1 MPPPLSHRLLSGAV
15 AGAVLLSALPQRSF
29 TGWSSGVATAMW
41 APLWPVTALLAVVRD
56 RVRAPDEP
64 HPGVPGA
71 LRESLEDRDRLQ
83 GELDAARL
91 RVRQLE
97 AELGEIAAY
106 RPARDSG
113 WRPLAATVVQRSA
126 GRPPGLFSI
135 DAGSDQGV
143 QPGDPVVVGGNRL
156 IGVVA
161 AGGAGGSSLVVPLD
175 DRRAGRIDAIAQ
187 PSVPNGAPVPAG
199 VFVQLVPAGNGRLVG
214 ELESAA
220 ALRPGDPVLLSDA
233 AWKPAAQGMRVGV
246 VERTGPLDANPLR
259 TRIDVRME
267 TEPARVGRVIVK
279 VAGTGGA
286 GPKGARP

>member
-15 AGAVLLSALPQRSF
+15 VGAVLLSALPQRSF
-29 TGWSSGVATAMW
+29 VGWSGAVATAMW
-41 APLWPVTALLAVVRD
+41 APLWPITSLLAIVRD

-64 HPGVPGA
+64 HPGLPSA
-71 LRESLEDRDRLQ
+71 LRQSLEDRDRVQ

-106 RPARDSG
+106 RPSRDAG
-113 WRPLAATVVQRSA
+113 WRPLAATVVARSA
-126 GRPPGLFSI
+126 GRPPGLFAI

-156 IGVVA
+156 LGIVA
-161 AGGAGGSSLVVPLD
+161 AGGAGDRSLVVPLD

-187 PSVPNGAPVPAG
+187 PSAPAGAPIPAG

-214 ELESAA
+214 ELESEATV
-220 ALRPGDPVLLSDA
+220 RPGDPVLLSDA
-233 AWKPAAQGMRVGV
+233 AWKPSAQGMRVGV
-246 VERTGPLDANPLR
+246 VERVGKLDSNPLR

-279 VAGTGGA
+279 VAA
-286 GPKGARP
+286 GQGARP

>member
-1 MPPPLSHRLLSGAV
+1 MSGAV
-15 AGAVLLSALPQRSF
+15 VGAVLLSALPQRSF
-29 TGWSSGVATAMW
+29 TGWSGAVATAMW
-41 APLWPVTALLAVVRD
+41 APLWPVTALLAIVRD

-64 HPGVPGA
+64 HPGLPGE
-71 LRESLEDRDRLQ
+71 LRRSLEDRDRVQ

-113 WRPLAATVVQRSA
+113 WRPLAATVVERSA
-126 GRPPGLFSI
+126 GRPPGLFAI

-156 IGVVA
+156 LGIVA
-161 AGGAGGSSLVVPLD
+161 AGGAGDRSLVVPRD
-175 DRRAGRIDAIAQ
+175 DRRAGRIDALAQ
-187 PSVPNGAPVPAG
+187 PSPPAGAPIPAG

-214 ELESAA
+214 ELESDAA
-220 ALRPGDPVLLSDA
+220 VRPGDPVLLSDA
-233 AWKPAAQGMRVGV
+233 AWKPSAQGMRVGV
-246 VERTGPLDANPLR
+246 VERVGKLDANPLR

-279 VAGTGGA
+279 VAA
-286 GPKGARP
+286 GQGARP

>member
-1 MPPPLSHRLLSGAV
+1 
-15 AGAVLLSALPQRSF
+15 
-29 TGWSSGVATAMW
+29 
-41 APLWPVTALLAVVRD
+41 
-56 RVRAPDEP
+56 
-64 HPGVPGA
+64 
-71 LRESLEDRDRLQ
+71 
-83 GELDAARL
+83 
-91 RVRQLE
+91 
-97 AELGEIAAY
+97 
-106 RPARDSG
+106 
-113 WRPLAATVVQRSA
+113 
-126 GRPPGLFSI
+126 
-135 DAGSDQGV
+135 
-143 QPGDPVVVGGNRL
+143 VVVGGNRL

-187 PSVPNGAPVPAG
+187 PSAPKGAPVPAG